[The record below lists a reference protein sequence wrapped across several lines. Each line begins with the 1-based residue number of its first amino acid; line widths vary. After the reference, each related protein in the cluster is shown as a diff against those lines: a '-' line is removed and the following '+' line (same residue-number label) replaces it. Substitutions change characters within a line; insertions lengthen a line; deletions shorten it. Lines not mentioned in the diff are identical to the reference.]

1 MNDADHGPTISRAP
15 IPENVPE
22 DRIYEINM
30 YALDGIEAGYHETW
44 LKIQQAGVPD
54 LIWTPLTG
62 GHWIATRG
70 DVVREV
76 YSDPSRF
83 CSEVIFLPKAA
94 GEKYAM
100 IPAKLDPPEHT
111 PYRQA
116 LDRVLNATQVRKL
129 ESRVRQMAADLIA
142 TFADRGHCD
151 FVTEYS
157 SLFPIHV
164 FMALADLPLSD
175 VPILSKYAEGMTR
188 PTGNTP
194 EEMAESLDSANLGF
208 FAYVEPII
216 QRRRGGSGDDMI
228 TSVVNSK
235 INGEP
240 MPHDKALGEVALLL
254 LAGLDTV
261 VHLLGYAMAYLAQH
275 PDKVAQL
282 GADEG
287 TLRLGVE
294 EIFRRF
300 PVVSA
305 ARMVAKDMHYRG
317 VDLKRGDMILV
328 PTALHNLDEAHNA
341 NPMDLDFFR
350 STVSHSTFGG
360 GPHRCAGLH
369 LARLEVMV
377 TLQEWLRRIPSFSL
391 RDGTRPVFHSGIVAA
406 IGNVELVWPAPN

>member
-1 MNDADHGPTISRAP
+1 
-15 IPENVPE
+15 
-22 DRIYEINM
+22 
-30 YALDGIEAGYHETW
+30 
-44 LKIQQAGVPD
+44 
-54 LIWTPLTG
+54 
-62 GHWIATRG
+62 
-70 DVVREV
+70 
-76 YSDPSRF
+76 
-83 CSEVIFLPKAA
+83 
-94 GEKYAM
+94 
-100 IPAKLDPPEHT
+100 
-111 PYRQA
+111 
-116 LDRVLNATQVRKL
+116 
-129 ESRVRQMAADLIA
+129 
-142 TFADRGHCD
+142 
-151 FVTEYS
+151 
-157 SLFPIHV
+157 
-164 FMALADLPLSD
+164 
-175 VPILSKYAEGMTR
+175 
-188 PTGNTP
+188 
-194 EEMAESLDSANLGF
+194 
-208 FAYVEPII
+208 
-216 QRRRGGSGDDMI
+216 MI